1 MDIFSIFNIFITPE
15 AGLIIAAVMSLMEFV
30 IKPFIKKY
38 FNGNRNKKITKKTIL
53 PIIVISLC
61 IIGSFIT
68 CPSCIADTGT
78 RILYGLGLGLV
89 SNFVYRAGLSY
100 LSKKLGIESKIT
112 NSISPPPGDITL

>member
-15 AGLIIAAVMSLMEFV
+15 AGLIIAAVMSLMEFI

-38 FNGNRNKKITKKTIL
+38 FNGNRNKKLTKKTLL
-53 PIIVISLC
+53 PILVILMC
-61 IIGSFIT
+61 IGGSFIT
-68 CPSCIADTGT
+68 CPACIGDTGT

-89 SNFVYRAGLSY
+89 ANFVYRAGLSH

-112 NSISPPPGDITL
+112 NSISPPPGDK